1 MAEPLHTDLGIT
13 LLSVSRFGIAFKFLS
28 LIFWIEKTRDLWV
41 IDFDNFCGTIA
52 LLICICGCREGLST
66 RNAAGSEEIQLR
78 IDPMHSDLDDEITGL
93 HGQVRQL
100 KNIAQEIGSEAKF
113 QRDFLDEL
121 QMTLIRAQAGVKNN
135 IRKLNL
141 SIIRSGNNHIMHVVL
156 FALLLFFILYMW
168 SKMFK
173 R

>member
-1 MAEPLHTDLGIT
+1 MASNPHRGGAGGSLYGGAAPYR
-13 LLSVSRFGIAFKFLS
+13 SR
-28 LIFWIEKTRDLWV
+28 D
-41 IDFDNFCGTIA
+41 
-52 LLICICGCREGLST
+52 GLST
-66 RNAAGSEEIQLR
+66 RTATGSEEIQLR

-93 HGQVRQL
+93 HGQ
-100 KNIAQEIGSEAKF
+100 IAQEIGSEAKF

-121 QMTLIRAQAGVKNN
+121 QVTLMRAQAGVKNN

-156 FALLLFFILYMW
+156 FALFCFFILYMW